1 MFTNEIFSTCKQNG
15 SHLKLLNNLNTSVNS
30 NKLNPYFQIVVSVHV
45 AFHQAI
51 DPSFLTE
58 PPPVFNSEAME
69 VFEAEDIN
77 TILGEIYSYLLA
89 LIDEFQERGSG
100 WVLNQLLRLDLHTY
114 QYTPLRGST
123 FIILPPEV
131 QAKKAIVNIQN
142 RVSLF
147 IYKKPC

>member
-1 MFTNEIFSTCKQNG
+1 M
-15 SHLKLLNNLNTSVNS
+15 
-30 NKLNPYFQIVVSVHV
+30 VSIHV

-69 VFEAEDIN
+69 VFEAEDVDA
-77 TILGEIYSYLLA
+77 ILGEIYSYLLA

-114 QYTPLRGST
+114 QYAPLRGST
-123 FIILPPEV
+123 FIPLSPEV
-131 QAKKAIVNIQN
+131 QAKKAVVNIQN
-142 RVSLF
+142 QVSLF
-147 IYKKPC
+147 IFKSPAELFILS